1 MVATNQIKKLRE
13 SNLLLGDQPFSL
25 PFELFKNTR
34 KTPKSSN
41 PVLSAAKPWF
51 SQGFSHIRPIAL
63 AFCAYPCMSMPA
75 GAASSCALP
84 WPLVSRPLS
93 RQSRPRTL
101 VFLGKTCCFVA
112 EVQDS
117 NQVSSN
123 RSGIHCQSKDVGN
136 ARVVLRYR
144 MLRPKQPITPS
155 VDRSAS
161 KCLISLNF
169 GSRLACAIGCVVA
182 VYRV

>member
-1 MVATNQIKKLRE
+1 MVLQIRTTRSPGKHRKVRVQSSPLKNPGFLMVFRISAKFLWLSCLSMHVHACRCCVVLCATL
-13 SNLLLGDQPFSL
+13 
-25 PFELFKNTR
+25 
-34 KTPKSSN
+34 
-41 PVLSAAKPWF
+41 
-51 SQGFSHIRPIAL
+51 
-63 AFCAYPCMSMPA
+63 
-75 GAASSCALP
+75 
-84 WPLVSRPLS
+84 PLVSRPVS

-101 VFLGKTCCFVA
+101 VFPGETCCFVV

-117 NQVSSN
+117 NQLSSN
-123 RSGIHCQSKDVGN
+123 RSRILCQNRDVWN

-155 VDRSAS
+155 VDCSAS

-169 GSRLACAIGCVVA
+169 GSRLACLIGCIGV